1 MPGNIAASDTHHRG
15 RDPNFAKVYFDESKK
30 VEFQTDARS
39 TTLIILVG
47 REAAPPAF
55 SHDTFSGGMSVERW
69 VIP

>member
-47 REAAPPAF
+47 REAAPLAF
-55 SHDTFSGGMSVERW
+55 SIETCCGGLSVDYW
-69 VIP
+69 VIH